1 MKVARLATV
10 IAAACVATL
19 TALPLLA
26 LGLSPT
32 TSAAHCATL
41 ADDGTPTILGPSA
54 LSVTDLRAWWTDR
67 DRGQPPRL
75 RLAIGDLIAVYLAE
89 GDAEGVRGDMAFA
102 QAILE
107 TGSFTNSDT
116 AINNFAGIAHY
127 DGTSSG
133 AGFPDP
139 VLGVRA
145 QIQLLKKF
153 ALGNNAELAN
163 PNVAPRA
170 GASASTWGQL
180 AGTWAS
186 DKRYWTALDRLYQ
199 SMGPSRGRRR
209 TAEPEAN
216 PSAACGASTATVVG
230 GYALP
235 VERTWFDEHPG
246 LVLPPPSRLPG
257 HRHPR
262 ADRHPTVRRDQ
273 RCRRRNSSQRE
284 MRYRHHPQRRRR
296 RSVHLLPRPTRITS
310 SSVGD
315 RVTVGQ
321 HILDSASTGNS
332 TGPHLH
338 FGIEIDGTRRC
349 PQAVL
354 QAIAQARPIDVRA
367 PAAGCISYNRERLVA
382 EDQHMTPGVRVRQR
396 RAPRRSRLVLRGRP
410 GRERRRVR
418 SRPPG
423 RLGRRRRRGVSG
435 SATRRPSW

>member
-1 MKVARLATV
+1 MKVARLTTV

-19 TALPLLA
+19 AALPLLA

-32 TSAAHCATL
+32 TSAADCATL

-54 LSVTDLRAWWTDR
+54 LSVTDLRSWWTDR

-89 GDAEGVRGDMAFA
+89 GDVEGVRGDMAFA

-153 ALGNNAELAN
+153 ALGNNAELSN
-163 PNVAPRA
+163 PDVAPRA

-186 DKRYWTALDRLYQ
+186 DKRYWTALHNLYQ
-199 SMGPSRGRRR
+199 SMGPSR
-209 TAEPEAN
+209 TADTAAQPEA
-216 PSAACGASTATVVG
+216 PAAECGASSATVVG

-235 VERTWFDEHPG
+235 VERTWFDAHPDWFS
-246 LVLPPPSRLPG
+246 LPHHDYPAIDIPVPTGTPLFAVTNGVVVGTPVSGKCGIGIILNGDDGARYTYCHGRPG
-257 HRHPR
+257 
-262 ADRHPTVRRDQ
+262 
-273 RCRRRNSSQRE
+273 SQAA
-284 MRYRHHPQRRRR
+284 
-296 RSVHLLPRPTRITS
+296 
-310 SSVGD
+310 SVGD

-354 QAIAQARPIDVRA
+354 QAIARARPIDVRA
-367 PAAGCISYNRERLVA
+367 PAAGCIS
-382 EDQHMTPGVRVRQR
+382 
-396 RAPRRSRLVLRGRP
+396 
-410 GRERRRVR
+410 
-418 SRPPG
+418 
-423 RLGRRRRRGVSG
+423 
-435 SATRRPSW
+435 